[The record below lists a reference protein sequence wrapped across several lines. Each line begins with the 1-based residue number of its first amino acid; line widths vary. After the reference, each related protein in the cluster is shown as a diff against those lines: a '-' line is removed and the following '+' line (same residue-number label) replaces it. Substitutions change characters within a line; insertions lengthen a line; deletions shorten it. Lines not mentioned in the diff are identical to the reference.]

1 MRRMDMWTYFEG
13 PLWLC
18 ARALWLSF
26 PVMFAA
32 AIHIAVIRTNAL
44 ARLRRPI
51 DFGRTFRGRQLFGDN
66 KTWRGAVVMVAA
78 SSVGMVLQQR
88 LRVPALEL
96 FDYGSVSAWV
106 YGGLLGLGFVLAELP
121 NSFLKRQFDVPPGQ
135 QATGRAYWLFTALDQ
150 VDSVAGCLVALA
162 MVWLPPWQI
171 VLVVLTL
178 CSLVHV
184 AFNLVFVWL
193 GLKRRAL

>member
-1 MRRMDMWTYFEG
+1 MWTYLEG

-18 ARALWLSF
+18 ARALWLAF

-78 SSVGMVLQQR
+78 SSVGMVLQQFV
-88 LRVPALEL
+88 RVLPLEL
-96 FDYGSVSAWV
+96 FDYGAVNAWL
-106 YGGLLGLGFVLAELP
+106 YGALLGLGFVLAELP

-135 QATGRAYWLFTALDQ
+135 QATGRTYLLFTALDQ

-171 VLVVLTL
+171 VLVALTL